1 MHACWLSK
9 LFLLCLWAPQLN
21 GLLPNTNEL
30 IKSLHDIYRG
40 RANWTILISNG
51 WLESALEIPGS
62 AQVIAFIYWLRH
74 PVILCFL
81 LPILVVVFVYLTVL
95 CVHLCRLRWWLARQV
110 SQLWPVSSSSRSR
123 SSSRTHLSSLAQLVK
138 RIIAAIWD
146 AHGRIFHAYEVIG
159 MAKLPIHGPAYIVY
173 YHGTCPFDAYYLVS
187 RYCIE
192 RDRFPVA
199 VVDRFLFR
207 LPGLGYY
214 LKLIG
219 AMEGTVEEC
228 AAHLTPLSRSSSET
242 SSRTLDHADH
252 EGSVL
257 LLAPGGV
264 REALFSDEYYSV
276 MWGRRRGFAKVAILA
291 RQPIYPMFTENIR
304 ETIRVV
310 QFGNS
315 LWRRLYE
322 RTRLPFALFY
332 GYFPVK
338 LRTYIGD
345 PIYPMDGE
353 TPEELADRVRIEMES
368 MIRMYQWTPSN
379 LFCALLQR
387 IPAFDRWFHRRK
399 SERYL
404 SQTG

>member
-192 RDRFPVA
+192 RDR
-199 VVDRFLFR
+199 
-207 LPGLGYY
+207 
-214 LKLIG
+214 
-219 AMEGTVEEC
+219 
-228 AAHLTPLSRSSSET
+228 
-242 SSRTLDHADH
+242 
-252 EGSVL
+252 
-257 LLAPGGV
+257 
-264 REALFSDEYYSV
+264 
-276 MWGRRRGFAKVAILA
+276 
-291 RQPIYPMFTENIR
+291 
-304 ETIRVV
+304 
-310 QFGNS
+310 
-315 LWRRLYE
+315 
-322 RTRLPFALFY
+322 
-332 GYFPVK
+332 
-338 LRTYIGD
+338 
-345 PIYPMDGE
+345 
-353 TPEELADRVRIEMES
+353 
-368 MIRMYQWTPSN
+368 
-379 LFCALLQR
+379 
-387 IPAFDRWFHRRK
+387 
-399 SERYL
+399 
-404 SQTG
+404 

>member
-21 GLLPNTNEL
+21 GLLAYTNEL

-51 WLESALEIPGS
+51 WLERALEIPGS

-110 SQLWPVSSSSRSR
+110 AHLWPVSSSSRPR
-123 SSSRTHLSSLAQLVK
+123 SSSRTHLSSLVQLMK

-159 MAKLPIHGPAYIVY
+159 MDKLPIHGPAYIVY

-228 AAHLTPLSRSSSET
+228 AAHLTPRSRSSSET
-242 SSRTLDHADH
+242 FSGTLDHADH

-399 SERYL
+399 SERHL